1 MSDGGV
7 LLAKLAF
14 ALHQMTW
21 LATYAI
27 AAFGAGQRLL
37 APLAMA
43 DLDAGLRT
51 SLRIAAGIG
60 VFVVVLFLLAA
71 TGLLVSNAV
80 LLPVLAG
87 LAAAAA
93 HGVSVVRSSRRIP
106 VWIRPGQVS
115 LRAWFWVLLILLSV
129 IPLLTRALQIPFQFD
144 ELMYHLPTA
153 RDWAREGGL
162 TVNES
167 LRYPLSAFNFHLL
180 YAAALVLGNDVF
192 AHLIHA
198 FAGVLVAVGVFSVG
212 RRYFDRRVGFLAAVQ
227 TIVATL
233 WFYET
238 AYVDL
243 GVGLFLFFGFA
254 ALALAREQRDARWI
268 YVAAFFA
275 GLAVGTKYQGLFYL
289 PVLALLVLA
298 VERRP
303 SVLVRAAL
311 VLFFVG
317 GYWYLRNLWVSGDPL
332 HPIGGGLFGYWLWNA
347 DDLKTQYRDL
357 DGVRGWPEWSLCV
370 AAASVFFLKGSS
382 GIYRGMVAAALGSVL
397 IWILVSGYPRYLVPV
412 YPLLALLSAF
422 VFVRVFD
429 LIGLGSGVGALS
441 ARLGRPWRVVLPSVL
456 LLVIGFSYID
466 DAKLGWGRIAPIAE
480 ARDAL
485 LRQRFAAYEILS
497 DVDPDAGLR
506 VFQLGFE
513 GEIYYFPVPVIGD
526 WFGPGRYSEVA
537 RRLGDGAQL
546 AEYLASMDTNA
557 LLINRR
563 HPSFADLAL
572 DPDIDRYF
580 TLVRRTDR
588 AELYRLKDRG

>member
-1 MSDGGV
+1 MSDAGA
-7 LLAKLAF
+7 LSAKLAF
-14 ALHQMTW
+14 ALDQLTW

-43 DLDAGLRT
+43 DLDAGLRS
-51 SLRIAAGIG
+51 SLRLAAGIG
-60 VFVVVLFLLAA
+60 VFVVSLFLLAA
-71 TGLLVSNAV
+71 TGLLVSNAILLLV
-80 LLPVLAG
+80 LSG
-87 LAAAAA
+87 LVAAAA
-93 HGVSVVRSSRRIP
+93 HGLTVVRSSRKIP
-106 VWIRPGQVS
+106 VSVRPGQVS
-115 LRAWFWVLLILLSV
+115 PREWFWILLILLSV

-192 AHLIHA
+192 PHLIHA
-198 FAGVLVAVGVFSVG
+198 FAGVLVAVGVYSVG
-212 RRYFDRRVGFLAAVQ
+212 RRYFDRRTGFVAALQ
-227 TIVATL
+227 TIIATL

-243 GVGLFLFFGFA
+243 GVGLFLFFGFV
-254 ALALAREQRDARWI
+254 ALALAYEQQDARWI
-268 YVAAFFA
+268 YLAAFFA

-289 PVLALLVLA
+289 PVLVLLALA

-303 SVLVRAAL
+303 SVLVRASL

-317 GYWYLRNLWVSGDPL
+317 GYWYLRNLWISGDPL
-332 HPIGGGLFGYWLWNA
+332 HPIGGRFFGYWLWNA
-347 DDLKTQYRDL
+347 DDLRAQYRDL
-357 DGVRGWPEWSLCV
+357 DGVRGWPEWYLCV

-382 GIYRGMVAAALGSVL
+382 GIYRGLVAAVLGSAL

-422 VFVRVFD
+422 VFVRVSD
-429 LIGLGSGVGALS
+429 LIGLGRRVGALW
-441 ARLGRPWRVVLPSVL
+441 ARLGKRWRVALPSIL
-456 LLVIGFSYID
+456 LLIIGFSYID
-466 DAKLGWGRIAPIAE
+466 DAKLAWGRIAPTAD
-480 ARDAL
+480 ARDAV
-485 LRQRFAAYEILS
+485 LRQRSAAYEILS
-497 DVDPDAGLR
+497 DVDPDDGLR

-513 GEIYYFPVPVIGD
+513 GEIYYFPVPVTGD

-537 RRLGDGAQL
+537 RRLGKGAEL
-546 AEYLASMDTNA
+546 AGYLASMDTNA

-588 AELYRLKDRG
+588 VELYRLKDRR